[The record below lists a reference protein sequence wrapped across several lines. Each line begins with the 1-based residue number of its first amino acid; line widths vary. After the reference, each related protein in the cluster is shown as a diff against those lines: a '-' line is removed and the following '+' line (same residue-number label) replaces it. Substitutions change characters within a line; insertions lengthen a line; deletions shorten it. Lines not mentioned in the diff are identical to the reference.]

1 MARKK
6 FAAVVLSLGCMHAS
20 SVMALGLGELSLES
34 FLNEPLNARVDLLNT
49 GGLHEDEIKIR
60 LATKEDFE
68 KLGLDRAY
76 FLTSIKFEVS
86 TDESGQ
92 TRIVMTSDDPVLE
105 PYLDFIVEARWPSGR
120 LLREYTILID
130 PPVFDQGTTVISASE
145 RVEEIEGIP
154 APAKKKEQVD
164 SSGTKVDVRKSDL
177 APGEMPQRGYNSAT
191 SATPVAGSKYMIRRD
206 DTLWEV
212 AQKAQPEGA
221 SVHQTMLDIQRL
233 NPGAFIDG
241 NINRVKAGYIVYL
254 PDSGDI
260 SSADMASALAEVRQ
274 QNEDWREGRE
284 SQPVSAGPSL
294 RIAAEP
300 EPAADAASGTA
311 ASIGASTAAMEDLDK
326 AELDRADMEQRL
338 EAMQQQV
345 ETLQRIVN
353 VKDEQIAAL
362 QQAVSGESDTPAAQ
376 DGESGELGQL
386 VGEPAAQEEIEALAE
401 EEMSGVDEE
410 IVVETDETVEVVEE
424 AIVQT
429 ADTPESKPVS
439 ETPAPQESG
448 GLMSNLLYGIG
459 AVVLAVLAFVF
470 IRRRRE
476 EDDEQDFTADTQDA
490 FAKVELRDQQLEEE
504 TPEPEPEV
512 IKEELVEEVA
522 AAEEDRQEGTRGY
535 GEHKHDEYASDVD
548 EVDALA
554 EADIYIAYGRYP
566 QAIDLL
572 KNAIGTEPGNPAY
585 RLKLLELHADM
596 GDKNAA
602 LEQYGELKSINDA
615 ASLERAETLMASVG
629 GMAAAPIEEETT
641 LEISPL
647 DLLPEGDEPLKASF
661 SGLEIEE
668 LDTGDSMVEDL
679 DLSADFAD
687 SELDQDVLDDDLVI
701 AAESNG
707 FSTKLDLARAYL
719 DMGDDDGA
727 RQILEEVAAEG
738 NEELQAEARELL
750 ERIG

>member
-1 MARKK
+1 M
-6 FAAVVLSLGCMHAS
+6 
-20 SVMALGLGELSLES
+20 
-34 FLNEPLNARVDLLNT
+34 
-49 GGLHEDEIKIR
+49 
-60 LATKEDFE
+60 
-68 KLGLDRAY
+68 
-76 FLTSIKFEVS
+76 
-86 TDESGQ
+86 
-92 TRIVMTSDDPVLE
+92 
-105 PYLDFIVEARWPSGR
+105 
-120 LLREYTILID
+120 
-130 PPVFDQGTTVISASE
+130 
-145 RVEEIEGIP
+145 
-154 APAKKKEQVD
+154 
-164 SSGTKVDVRKSDL
+164 
-177 APGEMPQRGYNSAT
+177 
-191 SATPVAGSKYMIRRD
+191 
-206 DTLWEV
+206 
-212 AQKAQPEGA
+212 
-221 SVHQTMLDIQRL
+221 
-233 NPGAFIDG
+233 
-241 NINRVKAGYIVYL
+241 
-254 PDSGDI
+254 
-260 SSADMASALAEVRQ
+260 
-274 QNEDWREGRE
+274 
-284 SQPVSAGPSL
+284 
-294 RIAAEP
+294 
-300 EPAADAASGTA
+300 
-311 ASIGASTAAMEDLDK
+311 
-326 AELDRADMEQRL
+326 
-338 EAMQQQV
+338 
-345 ETLQRIVN
+345 
-353 VKDEQIAAL
+353 
-362 QQAVSGESDTPAAQ
+362 
-376 DGESGELGQL
+376 
-386 VGEPAAQEEIEALAE
+386 
-401 EEMSGVDEE
+401 
-410 IVVETDETVEVVEE
+410 VEE

-629 GMAAAPIEEETT
+629 GMDAAPIEEETT